1 MSRKHNEYTI
11 MRKFIYFLCSISL
24 IACFTA
30 CNNNAAESYIG
41 EYDYQSSGNITL
53 GGVQN
58 LIIDHEKGNM
68 EVIQKDPTT
77 LMLIFF
83 AEDGNTYTTDAT
95 IEGNSVL
102 LSPYHKLLTIN
113 YYITE
118 SSLLTGT
125 TNRLITEDYQLTVYG
140 TGTIHSNVITF
151 TLQYSG
157 QELSTGKKL
166 VGNNITLIAKR
177 KG

>member
-1 MSRKHNEYTI
+1 MSRKHYEYTI

-58 LIIDHEKGNM
+58 LIIDL
-68 EVIQKDPTT
+68 QKDPTT

-118 SSLLTGT
+118 SSLLAGT

-140 TGTIHSNVITF
+140 TGTIYSNVITF